1 MTKQRIKILFPE
13 VSFIGLFLV
22 RKPLSLLTVKWLEMG
37 TDFFFF
43 CSAEIFLGQKFPQ
56 CVSQTGQNANPKLF
70 DTEPDILLVF
80 ITLHFVY
87 LYLLVVFLSI

>member
-1 MTKQRIKILFPE
+1 MTKQWIKILFPE
-13 VSFIGLFLV
+13 ISVIELFLV
-22 RKPLSLLTVKWLEMG
+22 RKQLSLLSVKWLEMG

-43 CSAEIFLGQKFPQ
+43 VVERYFLARSFPQ

-87 LYLLVVFLSI
+87 LCLLVVFLSV